1 MQTTTTNKKLQKNL
15 LAMLQNEV
23 PTMQHYSITGANCNV
38 KPSLDPES
46 NDDA

>member
-1 MQTTTTNKKLQKNL
+1 MQTTTNDNQKLQKKL

-46 NDDA
+46 NHD